1 MIVMLAT
8 PGRIYYKNWKG
19 NVVQGFGGSEVPQ
32 WGPRENT
39 RGGDLVVCVYIAI
52 TEDSI
57 FISTA
62 GEVGGLVG
70 ATDYT
75 QDSEKT

>member
-1 MIVMLAT
+1 MLAT

-19 NVVQGFGGSEVPQ
+19 NVVQGFWGSEVPQ

-39 RGGDLVVCVYIAI
+39 GAGDLVVCVYIAI

-57 FISTA
+57 SISTA
-62 GEVGGLVG
+62 GEVRGWAALH
-70 ATDYT
+70 
-75 QDSEKT
+75 

>member
-1 MIVMLAT
+1 M
-8 PGRIYYKNWKG
+8 
-19 NVVQGFGGSEVPQ
+19 
-32 WGPRENT
+32 GPRENT
-39 RGGDLVVCVYIAI
+39 GAGDLVVCVYIAI

-57 FISTA
+57 SISTA